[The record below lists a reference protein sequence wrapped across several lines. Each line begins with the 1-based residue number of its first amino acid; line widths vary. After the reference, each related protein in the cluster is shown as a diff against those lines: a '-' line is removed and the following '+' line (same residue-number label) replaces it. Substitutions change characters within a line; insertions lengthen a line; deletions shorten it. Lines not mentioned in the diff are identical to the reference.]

1 MRSNGELASVIE
13 KAFCT
18 ALLLTASETLA
29 ETAVLD
35 GIGALE
41 FDQISSDNLQ
51 LETARSATR
60 ESADL
65 LEQFDPA
72 FSILPGELRCV
83 LLLEQRFRHCFV
95 LRVLL
100 GLTRET
106 CSIILHLPL
115 PEVDNAVRTAMQRLP
130 LLNVAASL
138 SANRPAASVSK
149 GG

>member
-1 MRSNGELASVIE
+1 
-13 KAFCT
+13 
-18 ALLLTASETLA
+18 
-29 ETAVLD
+29 
-35 GIGALE
+35 
-41 FDQISSDNLQ
+41 
-51 LETARSATR
+51 
-60 ESADL
+60 
-65 LEQFDPA
+65 
-72 FSILPGELRCV
+72 
-83 LLLEQRFRHCFV
+83 